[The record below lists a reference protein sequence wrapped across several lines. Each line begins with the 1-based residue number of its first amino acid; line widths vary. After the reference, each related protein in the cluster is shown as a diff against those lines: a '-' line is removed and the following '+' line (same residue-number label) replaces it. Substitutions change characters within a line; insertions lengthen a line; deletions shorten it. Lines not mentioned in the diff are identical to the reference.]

1 MYIFNRMNLESE
13 SMIKN
18 NIERNNKLK
27 EKIIHKLDKITNTA
41 SSLININ
48 KNIYSKNKNLTLSP
62 NNIIEN
68 ILKEYIIYNERLT
81 SNENKESINNNEN
94 IMKLYKEI
102 TGISISRTNELN
114 LKIRFDFLC
123 GKNEYYIILSYD
135 NNNKNKNANY
145 NVISIHPEKIN
156 YKNYVEELNQTKDI
170 NLFLSKIINYEL
182 IPFYEKENFS

>member
-1 MYIFNRMNLESE
+1 
-13 SMIKN
+13 
-18 NIERNNKLK
+18 
-27 EKIIHKLDKITNTA
+27 
-41 SSLININ
+41 
-48 KNIYSKNKNLTLSP
+48 
-62 NNIIEN
+62 
-68 ILKEYIIYNERLT
+68 
-81 SNENKESINNNEN
+81 
-94 IMKLYKEI
+94 MKLYKEI